1 MVNKRHIISTTITP
15 SFPSVLF
22 LFDFLNRCSALKTV
36 TCCNEL
42 LKSQTARG
50 AGGGRGG
57 TIDSEQLHF
66 NSLDGIHLTTA
77 VLFCLLEISLSA
89 LCDETFAYFSLDLLA
104 CIRARIW

>member
-50 AGGGRGG
+50 AVRGGGGG

-77 VLFCLLEISLSA
+77 V
-89 LCDETFAYFSLDLLA
+89 
-104 CIRARIW
+104 